1 MPDYRIGCDAHKHYS
16 HFAVLDEAG
25 QLRHQAR
32 VDHEP
37 GAIQAFLEGL
47 PDGTR
52 VALETVGN
60 WYWIADEIEAA
71 GCLPLLTHAAKAKVM
86 MGNINKTDK
95 LDAKGLAKLL
105 HLESLPTVWLPPG
118 EIRDERE
125 LHRTRMAL
133 SKLRTALK
141 NRIHATLA
149 KYAIT
154 STEHSDIFTGAG
166 RSWLE
171 TTLCRLPPETK
182 RCVAQEIEALDGIQQ
197 QIAQL
202 ELRIRER
209 VALTPSIQLLKTLPG
224 VGDILG
230 IVIDREIGSIDR
242 FDTSGQF
249 TSYAGLVPTVH
260 ASGGKTRFGH
270 MRKPCN
276 QYLKWAF
283 RAASR
288 SEAEGHRSCQR
299 GGPPSPSPRLEDQVR
314 LPDLRPGLPTQRPCR
329 CRGRRGPPSGGG
341 CLLDPQA
348 TRTLPAACRPA
359 GLSQAGAR
367 ACLTCIH

>member
-1 MPDYRIGCDAHKHYS
+1 VGCDAHRRYS
-16 HFAVLDEAG
+16 QFAVLDQDG
-25 QLRHQAR
+25 QLRQQTR

-37 GAIQAFLEGL
+37 GAIRAFLENL
-47 PDGTR
+47 PEGTP
-52 VALETVGN
+52 VALESVGN

-86 MGNINKTDK
+86 MGNVNKTDK

-105 HLESLPTVWLPPG
+105 HLDSLPTVWLPPG

-149 KYAIT
+149 KYGIT
-154 STEHSDIFTGAG
+154 STEHSDIFTGKG
-166 RSWLE
+166 RVWLHA
-171 TTLCRLPPETK
+171 TLCRLPPETG
-182 RCVAQEIEALDGIQQ
+182 RCVAQEIEALDGLQL

-202 ELRIRER
+202 EERIRER
-209 VALTPSIQLLKTLPG
+209 IALTPSIQLLKTLPG
-224 VGDILG
+224 VGNILA
-230 IVIDREIGSIDR
+230 IVVDREIGSIDR
-242 FDTSGQF
+242 FCTSGQF

-270 MRKPCN
+270 MRKPSN

-283 RAASR
+283 IEAANVVVRHRHHPAWKVTYVCQIYDQVSQR
-288 SEAEGHRSCQR
+288 KGHAVAVGAVARHLAEGAFWILKRQQPYR
-299 GGPPSPSPRLEDQVR
+299 PPAIRQASPKQVR
-314 LPDLRPGLPTQRPCR
+314 
-329 CRGRRGPPSGGG
+329 GRAQLVSN
-341 CLLDPQA
+341 
-348 TRTLPAACRPA
+348 
-359 GLSQAGAR
+359 
-367 ACLTCIH
+367 

>member
-1 MPDYRIGCDAHKHYS
+1 MSHYRVGCDAHRRYS
-16 HFAVLDEAG
+16 QFAILDQDG
-25 QLRHQAR
+25 QLQRQAR

-37 GAIQAFLEGL
+37 GAIQAFLENL
-47 PDGTR
+47 PDGTP

-105 HLESLPTVWLPPG
+105 HLGSLPTVWLPPS

-133 SKLRTALK
+133 SKLRTVLK

-149 KYAIT
+149 KYGIT
-154 STEHSDIFTGAG
+154 STEHSDIFVGAG
-166 RSWLE
+166 RAWLK
-171 TTLCRLPPETK
+171 TTLSQLPPETG
-182 RCVAQEIEALDGIQQ
+182 RCVAQELEALDGLQI

-202 ELRIRER
+202 EKRIQER
-209 VALTPSIQLLKTLPG
+209 IALNPSIQLLKTLPG
-224 VGDILG
+224 VGNILA
-230 IVIDREIGSIDR
+230 IVIEREIGSVDR
-242 FDTSGQF
+242 FATAGQLA
-249 TSYAGLVPTVH
+249 SYAGVVPTVH

-270 MRKPCN
+270 MRKPSN

-283 RAASR
+283 IACPGR
-288 SEAEGHRSCQR
+288 
-299 GGPPSPSPRLEDQVR
+299 
-314 LPDLRPGLPTQRPCR
+314 RPGKAPMSSSATGTTLL
-329 CRGRRGPPSGGG
+329 GRQSMSAG
-341 CLLDPQA
+341 CTTRSAGERAMLSLLELSLVIWPKPA
-348 TRTLPAACRPA
+348 TGC
-359 GLSQAGAR
+359 
-367 ACLTCIH
+367 